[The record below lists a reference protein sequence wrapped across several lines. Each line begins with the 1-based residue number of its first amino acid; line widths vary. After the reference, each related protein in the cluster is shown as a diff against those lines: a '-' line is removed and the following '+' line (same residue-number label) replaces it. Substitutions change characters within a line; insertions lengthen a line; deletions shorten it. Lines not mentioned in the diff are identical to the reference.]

1 MPEQHKPRVAMI
13 AAVAR
18 NGVIGRDGG
27 LPWRIPS
34 DMAFF
39 KRVTMGKPIVMGR
52 KQYESV
58 GRPLPGRVNIVV
70 SRQKGYQPDGVLV
83 FTDFEAALDHAKSI
97 AEADGADEVMI
108 IGGGEI
114 YALALPHAHRL
125 YLTEVDIAPEGD
137 TYFPAIDPAVWT
149 RVESPAAT
157 PSERD
162 DSAYAI
168 GVYER
173 HPGH

>member
-1 MPEQHKPRVAMI
+1 MSAKTPEIALI

-18 NGVIGRDGG
+18 NGVIGRDGD

-34 DMAFF
+34 DLAFF
-39 KRVTMGKPIVMGR
+39 KKVTMGKPILMGR

-70 SRQKGYQPDGVLV
+70 SRQAGYQPEGVLV
-83 FTDFEAALDHAKSI
+83 FSDFDAALDHARTI
-97 AEADGADEVMI
+97 AAADGASEVMV

-114 YALALPHAHRL
+114 YALALPHADRL
-125 YLTEVDIAPEGD
+125 YLTEVDLAPWGD
-137 TYFPAIDPAVWT
+137 TFFPEIDPATWAEVST
-149 RVESPAAT
+149 PDVS

-162 DSAYAI
+162 DAI
-168 GVYER
+168 YRIAVYER
-173 HPGH
+173 RTGH

>member
-1 MPEQHKPRVAMI
+1 MAAPEAAKIALI

-27 LPWRIPS
+27 IPWRLPS

-39 KRVTMGKPIVMGR
+39 KRTTMGKPLVMGR

-70 SRQKGYQPDGVLV
+70 TRQKGYQPEGVLV
-83 FTDFEAALDHAKSI
+83 FSDLVSALDHARAI
-97 AEADGADEVMI
+97 AAAEGAEEVMV

-114 YALALPHAHRL
+114 YAQALPYADRL
-125 YLTEVDIAPEGD
+125 YLTKVDAAPEGD
-137 TYFPAIDPAVWT
+137 TRFPEIDKSQWVLVEAPA
-149 RVESPAAT
+149 PA
-157 PSERD
+157 PSEHD
-162 DSAYAI
+162 EMAYAT

-173 HPGH
+173 RTGH